1 MVMIGTDRSSR
12 MSGGGPILPEHPEE
26 LGRLNRNAGS
36 WTWGISRPN
45 VAESV
50 CRTPVFYERME
61 NKKESWHFLTGVAVN
76 LPPYGF
82 AG

>member
-1 MVMIGTDRSSR
+1 
-12 MSGGGPILPEHPEE
+12 
-26 LGRLNRNAGS
+26 
-36 WTWGISRPN
+36 
-45 VAESV
+45 
-50 CRTPVFYERME
+50 VFYERME